1 LEVYASPST
10 SEGHHVYLISAAMT
24 PRSIT
29 LKAPNGKEWE
39 QPTGLFI
46 NNEFAESTN
55 PENVI
60 TSIDPATEKEI
71 ATIQAATAEDI
82 DRAVKA
88 AKKALK
94 SPEWKLLPNTDRG
107 RLMVKLA
114 DLMEQNHELLA
125 TIDAWDNGKSNITR
139 GWC

>member
-1 LEVYASPST
+1 MAT
-10 SEGHHVYLISAAMT
+10 K
-24 PRSIT
+24 SIT

-46 NNEFAESTN
+46 NNEFVDSTEPGN
-55 PENVI
+55 TI
-60 TSIDPATEKEI
+60 SSIDPATEKEI
-71 ATIQAATAEDI
+71 AAVQAATADDI
-82 DRAVKA
+82 GRAVKA

-125 TIDAWDNGKSNITR
+125 TIDAWDNGEYRTQSR
-139 GWC
+139 VYQS

>member
-1 LEVYASPST
+1 MASKS
-10 SEGHHVYLISAAMT
+10 IS
-24 PRSIT
+24 

-46 NNEFAESTN
+46 NNEFVNSTN
-55 PENVI
+55 PENTI
-60 TSIDPATEKEI
+60 SSIDPATEKEI
-71 ATIQAATAEDI
+71 AAVQSATPDDI
-82 DRAVKA
+82 DRAVNA

-125 TIDAWDNGKSNITR
+125 TIDAWDNGQCNFHYVERSS
-139 GWC
+139 

>member
-1 LEVYASPST
+1 MASKT
-10 SEGHHVYLISAAMT
+10 
-24 PRSIT
+24 IT
-29 LKAPNGKEWE
+29 LRAPNGKEWE

-46 NNEFAESTN
+46 NNEFVDSTN
-55 PENVI
+55 PENTIV
-60 TSIDPATEKEI
+60 SIDPATEREI
-71 ATIQAATAEDI
+71 AAVQAATPEDI

-107 RLMVKLA
+107 RLMFKLA

-125 TIDAWDNGKSNITR
+125 TIDAWDNGE
-139 GWC
+139 CAPVDY